1 MRKYNENPKNFP
13 RLCPK
18 PHQSSALD
26 QLGGSQTPSWLQ
38 QSLHDRL
45 LKIVKK
51 KNEQLIF
58 PYFDHWKIANSAK
71 NNVDVSFE
79 KKSTPYPK
87 NKRSE

>member
-1 MRKYNENPKNFP
+1 MKI
-13 RLCPK
+13 
-18 PHQSSALD
+18 
-26 QLGGSQTPSWLQ
+26 
-38 QSLHDRL
+38 
-45 LKIVKK
+45 LKISQGFAPNPTRALPWPAGGLTNPQLIIAITAWSFSQNSKK

-71 NNVDVSFE
+71 NNADVSFE